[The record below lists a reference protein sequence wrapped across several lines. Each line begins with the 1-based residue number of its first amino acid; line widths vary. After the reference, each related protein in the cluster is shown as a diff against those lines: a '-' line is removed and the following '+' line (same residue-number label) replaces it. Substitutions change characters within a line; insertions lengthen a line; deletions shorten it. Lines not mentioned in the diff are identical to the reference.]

1 MFNKYIKLPSYASR
15 LHTWIVFNIPLAID
29 TLRLRICV
37 VSYPYTMFWT
47 GLQLIILHLYQHCF
61 LFNTRETHWKFY
73 RKRDNTIP
81 DFFLLQYTFFTYFVS
96 PIFSLFY
103 FFFLLFFFKWYIRY
117 IFVLSKWH
125 ARKYVFLQNKSLYN
139 ESM

>member
-1 MFNKYIKLPSYASR
+1 MSWYFKLPSYASR

-29 TLRLRICV
+29 TLRLRMCV
-37 VSYPYTMFWT
+37 VSYPYTMFWR
-47 GLQLIILHLYQHCF
+47 GLQLIILHLDQHCF

-96 PIFSLFY
+96 PIF
-103 FFFLLFFFKWYIRY
+103 FFLLFCCCSSNVSDTFL
-117 IFVLSKWH
+117 LSKWH
-125 ARKYVFLQNKSLYN
+125 ASYFYINHYIMKA
-139 ESM
+139 